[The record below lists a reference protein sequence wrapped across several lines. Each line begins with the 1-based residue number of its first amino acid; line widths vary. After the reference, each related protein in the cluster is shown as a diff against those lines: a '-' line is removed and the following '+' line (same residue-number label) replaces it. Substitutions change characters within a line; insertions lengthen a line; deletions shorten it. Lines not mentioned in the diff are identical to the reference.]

1 MNDIYNVIL
10 TQLCLAIENRA
21 LVTHQSFEDMVSSIL
36 ANQDD
41 GFYKRISSISEVNN
55 QTIEATVARLYQ
67 LHGIWC

>member
-1 MNDIYNVIL
+1 MNDTYNVIL